1 MNTEPTTVKVIGEIT
16 NALDGVTTIYLNC
29 GHYTVTN
36 DATVVSINGHMMV
49 LQEPLD
55 HPSARMAAQ
64 RFADLLS
71 DVTA

>member
-1 MNTEPTTVKVIGEIT
+1 MKVTGDIT
-16 NALDGVTTIYLNC
+16 NALDGMTTTYLNC

-36 DATVVSINGHMMV
+36 DATVISINGNTMV

-64 RFADLLS
+64 RFADLLV
-71 DVTA
+71 DVSA